1 MSNYTASAEMPSD
14 KPRVT
19 LYLDE
24 EIKADLEKLA
34 KLNDRPVS
42 NYVLTLVKQAI
53 AEAKEQGLL

>member
-42 NYVLTLVKQAI
+42 NFVLTLIKQAI
-53 AEAKEQGLL
+53 SEAKEQGLL